1 MTLLSQVSTSYP
13 RVSRDFFCPDTGVFS
28 YLLSRYGQFTLFP
41 CQPFFIFLKNP
52 AFSISIS
59 FFIKTVLFWSFIL
72 STVSI
77 ILWIVPKNKCSF
89 LFFICFFASHF
100 PPVEEGEFLL
110 YIMLNFWIPQTWSC
124 LFLLFR
130 FWGWQFIIHCMKQ
143 ACQKFLIINF
153 IYQQHL
159 FCSLI
164 G

>member
-28 YLLSRYGQFTLFP
+28 YLLSGYGQFTLFP

-59 FFIKTVLFWSFIL
+59 FFIKTVLFWFFIL

-77 ILWIVPKNKCSF
+77 IPWIALENKRSF
-89 LFFICFFASHF
+89 LFFAIHL

-110 YIMLNFWIPQTWSC
+110 YIMLNFWIPQTWIYLRYYLS
-124 LFLLFR
+124 
-130 FWGWQFIIHCMKQ
+130 
-143 ACQKFLIINF
+143 INSA
-153 IYQQHL
+153 ISIL
-159 FCSLI
+159 VL
-164 G
+164 